1 MECHAYIQTKNGK
14 KFCKQDCIGNWARHC
29 VKHNEYKGDC
39 ADCIVS
45 VVPDNKF
52 CKNNQDI
59 HKNIQEK
66 LANAASNEFFHL
78 KKVKLIFCMLFTI

>member
-1 MECHAYIQTKNGK
+1 MYIQTKNGK
-14 KFCKQDCIGNWARHC
+14 KFCEADCIGNWAHHC
-29 VKHNEYKGDC
+29 GKHNEYNSDC

-52 CKNNQDI
+52 CKNHQDI

-66 LANAASNEFFHL
+66 LANATPKEFFHL
-78 KKVKLIFCMLFTI
+78 KKVKLAINA